1 MSTIEER
8 KEKFNKI
15 REKIKKKSEFPY
27 VDEDRGEIL
36 CDKCKGSGRINGTDF
51 YQRCSKCNGAGKL
64 DWIEVIVGK
73 NKPKEEEL
81 NSIYGNIATS
91 ACLNVTAMG
100 GGGGGY
106 GTIGNMRISGDSIDP
121 EFIKG
126 IENKIREQILN
137 EIDDIVKQKVD
148 NELIKR
154 GVKIL
159 DDN

>member
-1 MSTIEER
+1 MREKRE
-8 KEKFNKI
+8 EKFNKI
-15 REKIKKKSEFPY
+15 REKIKKKSEFPF

-51 YQRCSKCNGAGKL
+51 YKRCDKCNGAGKL

-73 NKPKEEEL
+73 DKPKEEEL

-91 ACLNVTAMG
+91 ACSNVTVMG
-100 GGGGGY
+100 GGAI
-106 GTIGNMRISGDSIDP
+106 GTMRSHISGDSIDP
-121 EFIKG
+121 SFIKG
-126 IENKIREQILN
+126 IEKKIREQILKD
-137 EIDDIVKQKVD
+137 IDHIVKQKVD
-148 NELIKR
+148 IELMKR